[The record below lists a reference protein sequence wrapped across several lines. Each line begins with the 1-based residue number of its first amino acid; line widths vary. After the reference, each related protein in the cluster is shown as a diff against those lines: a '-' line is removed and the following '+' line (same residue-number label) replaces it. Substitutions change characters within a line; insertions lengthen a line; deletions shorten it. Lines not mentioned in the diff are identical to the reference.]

1 MSMPPE
7 RRESVD
13 PGSRAPI
20 RWSVNE
26 RPVNGRGGEGRS
38 AGSNV
43 VPVSFRSMT
52 GELQAV
58 DIGAVAEPFGMAA
71 DNSQS
76 LVLASASDPRA
87 NGHASHLPQPWVE
100 ACGG

>member
-1 MSMPPE
+1 
-7 RRESVD
+7 
-13 PGSRAPI
+13 
-20 RWSVNE
+20 
-26 RPVNGRGGEGRS
+26 
-38 AGSNV
+38 
-43 VPVSFRSMT
+43 MT

-100 ACGG
+100 ACGR